1 MLKKAIAATICSLIA
16 VTALASC
23 GGEKNISVETTS
35 QSASATEP
43 AEQIVFGSKVMNFT
57 APQDGEEIII
67 LTIKDYGDIKI
78 KLFPEYASK
87 GVQNFKTLA
96 ERGYY
101 DGLIFHRIIN
111 NFMIQGGDPLGNG
124 TGGES
129 IWGSR
134 FDGGTSP
141 YLIHTAGA
149 VAYANSGSTATDGS
163 QFYIVTGQKY
173 AEEQF
178 SPDYPEEAKKYYIE
192 DGGAPWLD
200 GKYTVFGQVYDGLD
214 IVFKLQQ
221 VPTGANN
228 KPVTNVVIES
238 MKVAKYDGSE
248 LKWHIT
254 DYPVSSAETTSEAS
268 SENNSEASSEASGE
282 TSSENT
288 AEASSEEP
296 TTTSE
301 APESTSETTTAGESS
316 ADAPADAQ

>member
-1 MLKKAIAATICSLIA
+1 MLKKALTAAVCSILA

-23 GGEKNISVETTS
+23 GEKNISVSEETTQAATSTPSS
-35 QSASATEP
+35 QAA
-43 AEQIVFGSKVMNFT
+43 FGDTVMNFT
-57 APQDGEEIII
+57 APQDGEEVII

-78 KLFPEYASK
+78 KLFPEYADK
-87 GVQNFKTLA
+87 GVENFKTLA

-111 NFMIQGGDPLGNG
+111 NFMIQGGDPRGNG

-129 IWGSR
+129 IWGAK

-141 YLIHTAGA
+141 YLIHSAGA

-178 SPDYPEEAKKYYIE
+178 APDYPEAAKKVYIE

-200 GKYTVFGQVYDGLD
+200 GGYTVFGQVYDGLD

-221 VPTGANN
+221 VATGAND
-228 KPVTNVVIES
+228 KPVTDVVIES
-238 MKVAKYDGSE
+238 MKVAKYDGGE
-248 LKWHIT
+248 LRWHIS
-254 DYPVSSAETTSEAS
+254 DYPVSNAETTSEAAS
-268 SENNSEASSEASGE
+268 DEASSESASDTTTE
-282 TSSENT
+282 
-288 AEASSEEP
+288 AEQPASKNE

-301 APESTSETTTAGESS
+301 AAEATSETTTTGT
-316 ADAPADAQ
+316 ADADTPADAQ

>member
-1 MLKKAIAATICSLIA
+1 MLKKALAAGLCSLIA

-23 GGEKNISVETTS
+23 GGEKNISVEDAT

-43 AEQIVFGSKVMNFT
+43 TEQIVFGSKVMNFT
-57 APQDGEEIII
+57 APQDGEEVII
-67 LTIKDYGDIKI
+67 LTVKGYGDIKI

-101 DGLIFHRIIN
+101 NGLIFHRIIN
-111 NFMIQGGDPLGNG
+111 HFMIQGGDPLGNG

-134 FDGGTSP
+134 FDGGASP

-163 QFYIVTGQKY
+163 QFFIVTGQKY

-221 VPTGANN
+221 VPTGASD

-254 DYPVSSAETTSEAS
+254 DYPVSSAETTSEAAA
-268 SENNSEASSEASGE
+268 SEASSEDVSDTAASTE
-282 TSSENT
+282 AEQPASEN
-288 AEASSEEP
+288 E
-296 TTTSE
+296 TTTSQ
-301 APESTSETTTAGESS
+301 APESTSEVTTTGAAS
-316 ADAPADAQ
+316 AETPTDAQ